1 MTIDTLMALL
11 RLTLANPRAAA
22 SQLKALDLP
31 ANIGWSAML
40 LVSVSS
46 ALLGFIGFSMTAS
59 PEMDPSVAA
68 MFGSPL
74 RTAMIQFAVLA
85 LTGWL
90 AYWVGRRFGGTG
102 TLAQSLVLVAWVQV
116 PPILLQVAQ
125 LVLMGLVPALAQVLG
140 IAGFVLYAVLLTL
153 FIAELHGFKSAVRV
167 FFGLIVVSFLVGFG
181 AAILFALM
189 FGVPSNV

>member
-1 MTIDTLMALL
+1 MTFDFSALL
-11 RLTLANPRAAA
+11 QQTLTNPRAAA
-22 SQLKALDLP
+22 SQLKALNLP
-31 ANIGWSAML
+31 ANTGWSAML

-46 ALLGFIGFSMTAS
+46 ALLGFLGFSMTSS
-59 PEMDPSVAA
+59 PEMDPSVAV

-74 RTAMIQFAVLA
+74 RTALIQFAVLA

-125 LVLMGLVPALAQVLG
+125 LVLIGLAQVLG
-140 IAGFVLYAVLLTL
+140 LAGFVLYAVLLTL
-153 FIAELHGFKSAVRV
+153 FIAELHGFRSALKV
-167 FFGLIVVSFLVGFG
+167 FFGLIVVSFLVGLG
-181 AAILFALM
+181 AAILLALM
-189 FGVPSNV
+189 FGVPTNV